1 MSTAV
6 SPLAPTNVPEMPN
19 IDGVRL
25 ATAAAGIRYKNRT
38 DVLLALFDKG
48 TTVAGVFTRS
58 KCPSAAVDWCRARL
72 KGGEARALVVNSG
85 NANAFTGKTGK
96 QSTALTASIAAK
108 AADTTTAK
116 IFLASTGVIGEPLDA
131 TKFNGVLDDLAKSAT
146 PEGWDNAAR
155 AIMTTDTF
163 PKVATATVKLGKAKV
178 TINGMAKGAGMIAPD
193 MATMLAFVFTD
204 APLSAAVLQSLLKTG
219 VEDTFNA
226 VTIDGD
232 TSTSDTLLAFATGAA
247 DARGAP
253 TIRRASDPQLKA
265 FTKAFHAVLADL
277 AEQVARDGE
286 GARKL
291 VEVVVEGATS
301 KASARKIAMSIAN
314 SPLVK
319 TAIAGEDANWGRVV
333 MAVGKAG
340 EPANRDKLSIA
351 FNGIRV
357 ASKGARDPSY
367 DEAEVSALMQQP
379 KIQIKVGLGLGKGRD
394 RVLTCDLTKEY
405 VAINGDYRS

>member
-1 MSTAV
+1 
-6 SPLAPTNVPEMPN
+6 
-19 IDGVRL
+19 
-25 ATAAAGIRYKNRT
+25 
-38 DVLLALFDKG
+38 
-48 TTVAGVFTRS
+48 
-58 KCPSAAVDWCRARL
+58 
-72 KGGEARALVVNSG
+72 
-85 NANAFTGKTGK
+85 
-96 QSTALTASIAAK
+96 
-108 AADTTTAK
+108 
-116 IFLASTGVIGEPLDA
+116 VIGEPLDA
-131 TKFNGVLDDLAKSAT
+131 TKFNGVLDDLVAQAT
-146 PEGWDNAAR
+146 PDGWLDAAK

-163 PKVATATVKLGKAKV
+163 PKVATATVRLGKAKV

-193 MATMLAFVFTD
+193 MATMLSFVFTD
-204 APLSAAVLQSLLKTG
+204 APLSAAVLQSLLKAG
-219 VEDTFNA
+219 VADTFNA

-247 DARGAP
+247 KDAPRI
-253 TIRRASDPQLKA
+253 TRASDPRLKA
-265 FTKAFHAVLADL
+265 FAKAFHSVLADL

-291 VEVVVEGATS
+291 VEVVIEGATS
-301 KASARKIAMSIAN
+301 DRSARRIAMSIAN

-340 EPANRDKLSIA
+340 EPADRDRLAIS

-357 ASKGARDPSY
+357 AHKGARDPSY
-367 DEAEVSALMQQP
+367 DEAKVSALMKQP
-379 KIQIKVGLGLGKGRD
+379 KITIKVGIGLGKGRD